1 MTDIWQAFLI
11 DATQVTGASIV
22 LGNGSLTDAQRTI
35 FYAHG
40 FEHVV
45 EQKAYDAA
53 ADAPTVPAVSVTQG
67 GVVPVT
73 IVRSPEDGTEV
84 THYKITGVV
93 GGALFL
99 DAALTQPAGAFVP
112 TGGEAAT
119 VLYFKTAAGF
129 SGAASF
135 TATASTSASDSGLG
149 GSAAA
154 AISVVPGGVPVD
166 PAAPVVVD
174 TVVAEDATTPIVIVD
189 QSGASHFKIAGI
201 EHGQLFADAALTQTI
216 GDGAFILSMGLTTTV
231 YFKPDAD
238 YFGPDASFT
247 VQGSTSASDAGLF
260 GGTDDAG
267 ITVTAVPDAPTGLSL
282 AGAAVTELA
291 TKGTFVG
298 TLSASDADPGT
309 TLTYS
314 LIDDAGGR
322 FDLAGSKLVVENGVG
337 LDFEQRTSHQV
348 TVRVSD
354 GSGLFQD
361 RTFTV
366 TVGDVAREVTAGSD
380 GADVIVGGA
389 GKDRLGGGAG
399 NDRLAGGLGADVL
412 TGRAGRDTFVVDRKL
427 GPSNVDRVTDFNVR
441 DDSFHL
447 DNAVF
452 TKLGKGAPAKPLKLA
467 ADAFFKGKA
476 AHDASDRIV
485 YDPGTGS
492 LSYDADG
499 SASGKAV
506 KFALLKKGLALTN
519 ADFFVI

>member
-1 MTDIWQAFLI
+1 M
-11 DATQVTGASIV
+11 
-22 LGNGSLTDAQRTI
+22 
-35 FYAHG
+35 
-40 FEHVV
+40 
-45 EQKAYDAA
+45 
-53 ADAPTVPAVSVTQG
+53 
-67 GVVPVT
+67 
-73 IVRSPEDGTEV
+73 
-84 THYKITGVV
+84 
-93 GGALFL
+93 
-99 DAALTQPAGAFVP
+99 
-112 TGGEAAT
+112 
-119 VLYFKTAAGF
+119 
-129 SGAASF
+129 
-135 TATASTSASDSGLG
+135 
-149 GSAAA
+149 
-154 AISVVPGGVPVD
+154 
-166 PAAPVVVD
+166 
-174 TVVAEDATTPIVIVD
+174 
-189 QSGASHFKIAGI
+189 
-201 EHGQLFADAALTQTI
+201 
-216 GDGAFILSMGLTTTV
+216 
-231 YFKPDAD
+231 
-238 YFGPDASFT
+238 
-247 VQGSTSASDAGLF
+247 
-260 GGTDDAG
+260 
-267 ITVTAVPDAPTGLSL
+267 
-282 AGAAVTELA
+282 
-291 TKGTFVG
+291 
-298 TLSASDADPGT
+298 
-309 TLTYS
+309 
-314 LIDDAGGR
+314 
-322 FDLAGSKLVVENGVG
+322 
-337 LDFEQRTSHQV
+337 
-348 TVRVSD
+348 SD